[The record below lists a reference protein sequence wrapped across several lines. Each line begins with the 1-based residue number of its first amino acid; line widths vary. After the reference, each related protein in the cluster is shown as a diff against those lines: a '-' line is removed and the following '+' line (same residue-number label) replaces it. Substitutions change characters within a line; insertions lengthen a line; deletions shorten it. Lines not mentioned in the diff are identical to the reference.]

1 MSIVENNIAR
11 KIMEVGC
18 RIATWLNP
26 IIPKRENIIV
36 FYESTP
42 DYMNNYEL
50 MRYMVREGYD
60 KKHRMY
66 YFPNIKEEC
75 HLGEEYKRV
84 VFSNNLVLALY
95 LFLTSRV
102 VFLDTGNMR
111 MVPSKKQA
119 VLYMDHGLP
128 FKLAGRMV
136 RTFDRTYPKDLI
148 MPVNYFLSS
157 SKAFDAMYCKAY
169 CLDQKQLLRCG
180 RPRTDAF
187 YKKGIYL
194 NTVGIEKEKYKKI
207 IMWMTTYRITN
218 NGRACDTTD
227 RRWSVTNLPILV
239 DMKKIQAINEYLRE
253 KDYLLVIKIHASSI
267 FDEKSIQELSNI
279 RLLLDRDIVSKGVQ
293 VYDILKDF
301 DALVTDY
308 SSVFLDFLLVDKP
321 MVFITDDF
329 KDFDRLHGFFFK
341 NPLAI
346 MPGPKVNTYQE
357 LIEELSMLDQN
368 ERNYK
373 SKRQKL
379 RDICHT
385 YQDGEDSQRVLD
397 LLGIEK

>member
-1 MSIVENNIAR
+1 MSVVENTMIR

-18 RIATWLNP
+18 RVATWLNP
-26 IIPKRENIIV
+26 IIPKKEKTIL

-60 KKHRMY
+60 KKYKIY
-66 YFPNIKEEC
+66 YFPNIKEESN
-75 HLGEEYKRV
+75 LGEEYKRV
-84 VFSNNLVLALY
+84 VFSNNLALAFY

-128 FKLAGRMV
+128 FKLAGRLV
-136 RTFDRTYPKDLI
+136 KTFDKTFPKDRI

-157 SKAFDAMYCKAY
+157 SKAFDSMYCKAY
-169 CLDQKQLLRCG
+169 NLKQNQLLRCG

-187 YKKGIYL
+187 YKKECHL
-194 NTVGIEKEKYKKI
+194 NKIGIEKENYNKI

-218 NGRACDTTD
+218 NGRTCDTKD
-227 RRWSVTNLPILV
+227 KKWSATNLPILV
-239 DMKKIQAINEYLRE
+239 HMQKIQEINQYLKE
-253 KDYLLVIKIHASSI
+253 QGYLLVIKIHASSI
-267 FDEKSIQELSNI
+267 FDKNSIQELSNI
-279 RLLLDRDIVSKGVQ
+279 RLLLDRDIVSKGIQ
-293 VYDILKDF
+293 IYDILKDF

-308 SSVFLDFLLVDKP
+308 SSVFLDFLIVDKP
-321 MVFITDDF
+321 MVFITDDY

-341 NPLAI
+341 KPLAI
-346 MPGPKVNTYQE
+346 MPGPKVNTYKE
-357 LIEELSMLDQN
+357 LIEELSMLD
-368 ERNYK
+368 RNKEIYEK
-373 SKRQKL
+373 KRQRL

-385 YQDGEDSQRVLD
+385 YQDGRDAQRVLE
-397 LLGIEK
+397 LLGIK